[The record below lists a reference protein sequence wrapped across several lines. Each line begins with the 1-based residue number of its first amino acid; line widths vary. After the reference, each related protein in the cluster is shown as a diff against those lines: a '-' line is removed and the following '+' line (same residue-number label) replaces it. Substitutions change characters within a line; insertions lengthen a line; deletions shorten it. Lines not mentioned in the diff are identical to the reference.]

1 MDLTTPTGEGTVTI
15 TTVPVDASGTS
26 LNCEGDVGKYGRVF
40 VTLDLTAS
48 DEAREAGELEGNAR
62 TITDDGTMIT
72 ATLAG
77 SWRRDKQ
84 QLKVFFVDNCSN
96 GDQNFVTWD
105 IDIANKSAAIKF
117 YSTL

>member
-1 MDLTTPTGEGTVTI
+1 LDLTIPTGEGTVAI
-15 TTVPVDASGTS
+15 TTVTVDDSGTS
-26 LNCEGDVGKYGRVF
+26 LNCEGDIEKYGKVF
-40 VTLDLTAS
+40 VTLHLTAS
-48 DEAREAGELEGNAR
+48 DAEREAGELEGNAR
-62 TITDDGTMIT
+62 TITDDGTMIA

-117 YSTL
+117 YSTF

>member
-1 MDLTTPTGEGTVTI
+1 MDLTIPTGEGTVAI
-15 TTVPVDASGTS
+15 TTVTVDDSGTS
-26 LNCEGDVGKYGRVF
+26 RNCEGDIEKYGKVF
-40 VTLDLTAS
+40 VTLHLTAS
-48 DEAREAGELEGNAR
+48 DAEREAGELEGNAR
-62 TITDDGTMIT
+62 TITDDGTMIA

-117 YSTL
+117 YSTF

>member
-1 MDLTTPTGEGTVTI
+1 LDLTIPTGEGTVAI
-15 TTVPVDASGTS
+15 TTVTVDDSGTS
-26 LNCEGDVGKYGRVF
+26 LNCEGDIEEYGKVF
-40 VTLDLTAS
+40 VTLHLTAS
-48 DEAREAGELEGNAR
+48 DAEREAGELEGNAR
-62 TITDDGTMIT
+62 TITDDGTMIA

-117 YSTL
+117 YSTF